1 MRTMLIKFNFKN
13 FKSFKNENCLDM
25 KAASIKE
32 HEYNTITIKDKKYL
46 KVAAIYG
53 ANASGKTNVLEAFE
67 FMKEKLMISDDTNMN
82 SSEIDNYY
90 NFSFDEKTR
99 NEPIALEVTFLA
111 ENKKI
116 YQYGFE
122 IKNKVIVSEWLYV
135 KKVNKSTP
143 IFDRDENKV
152 KFNKS
157 YKAKINKFD
166 VDSNSLFLSLYRKIE
181 KDNDDFKSVYDWFLN
196 SYYLD
201 LGNPKFENRIN
212 HLISSKIINDKEY
225 KKRLVEFIKV
235 FDLGIDDIE
244 VKTRDIKDIN
254 NGVLSRIELKAVHK
268 NENGEKTLLPFS
280 LESKGTLK
288 MFYLYNFIMDALE
301 DGSRLFIDELDAKL
315 HPLLTRYII
324 NLFHDKEKNI
334 GNGQLIYTT
343 HDITNLNKET
353 FRRDEI
359 WFTEKDNYGVSELFS
374 LSDYKI
380 DNTKV
385 RNDATY
391 NKDYITG
398 RYGAIPVFEEF
409 NIDTNAKS

>member
-1 MRTMLIKFNFKN
+1 MRIMLIKFNFKN

-25 KAASIKE
+25 EAASIKE
-32 HEYNTITIKDKKYL
+32 HEYNTIDIKDKKYL

-67 FMKEKLMISDDTNMN
+67 FMKEKLMINDDTNMN
-82 SSEIDNYY
+82 SNEVDNYY
-90 NFSFDEKTR
+90 NFSFDEKSK

-111 ENKKI
+111 KNKKI

-122 IKNKVIVSEWLYV
+122 IKNKNIVSEWLYV
-135 KKVNKSTP
+135 KKINKVTP

-166 VDSNSLFLSLYRKIE
+166 VDSSSLFLSLYRKIE
-181 KDNDDFKSVYDWFLN
+181 KDNEDFKSVYDWFLN

-201 LGNPKFENRIN
+201 LGNPKFENKIN
-212 HLISSKIINDKEY
+212 RLISSKIVDDKEY
-225 KKRLVEFIKV
+225 RKRLVEFIKV
-235 FDLGIDDIE
+235 FDLGINDID
-244 VKTRDIKDIN
+244 VKIKDVRTLDN
-254 NGVLSRIELKAVHK
+254 NTHSQVELKAVHK
-268 NENGEKTLLPFS
+268 NENGEKILLPFY

-301 DGSRLFIDELDAKL
+301 DGSCLFIDELDAKL

-324 NLFHDKEKNI
+324 NLFHDKEKNT
-334 GNGQLIYTT
+334 GNGQLVYST

-359 WFTEKDNYGVSELFS
+359 WFTEKDIYGISELFS

-391 NKDYITG
+391 NKDYLTG

-409 NIDTNAKS
+409 NINIHEE

>member
-1 MRTMLIKFNFKN
+1 MLIKFNFKN

-25 KAASIKE
+25 EATTIKE
-32 HEYNTITIKDKKYL
+32 HEYNTIDIKDKKYL
-46 KVAAIYG
+46 KIAAIYG

-67 FMKEKLMISDDTNMN
+67 YMKRTLMVSDDTNMN
-82 SSEIDNYY
+82 ETDTTTYY
-90 NFSFDEKTR
+90 NFCLDEKMKD
-99 NEPIALEVTFLA
+99 EPIALEITFLA
-111 ENKKI
+111 KNKKT

-122 IKNKVIVSEWLYV
+122 IKNRDIISEWLYV
-135 KKVNKSTP
+135 KKINKFIP
-143 IFDRDENKV
+143 IFDRDENRV

-157 YKAKINKFD
+157 YKAKLNKFD
-166 VDSNSLFLSLYRKIE
+166 VDSKSLFLSLYRKIE
-181 KDNDDFKSVYDWFLN
+181 KDNEDFKCVYDWFLN

-201 LGNPKFENRIN
+201 LGNPKFENTIN
-212 HLISSKIINDKEY
+212 RLISSKIVDEEY
-225 KKRLVEFIKV
+225 RKRLVEFIKV
-235 FDLGIDDIE
+235 FDLGIDDID
-244 VKTRDIKDIN
+244 VKIKEAGMLEKNIPLH
-254 NGVLSRIELKAVHK
+254 VELKTIHK
-268 NENGEKTLLPFS
+268 NENGEEILLPLE

-301 DGSRLFIDELDAKL
+301 NGSSLFIDELDAKL

-324 NLFHDKEKNI
+324 NLFHDKEKNT
-334 GNGQLIYTT
+334 GNGQLIYST
-343 HDITNLNKET
+343 HDTTNLNKET

-359 WFTEKDNYGVSELFS
+359 WFTEKDKYGVSELFS

-391 NKDYITG
+391 NKDYLTG

-409 NIDTNAKS
+409 RVK

>member
-1 MRTMLIKFNFKN
+1 M
-13 FKSFKNENCLDM
+13 
-25 KAASIKE
+25 
-32 HEYNTITIKDKKYL
+32 
-46 KVAAIYG
+46 
-53 ANASGKTNVLEAFE
+53 
-67 FMKEKLMISDDTNMN
+67 
-82 SSEIDNYY
+82 
-90 NFSFDEKTR
+90 
-99 NEPIALEVTFLA
+99 
-111 ENKKI
+111 
-116 YQYGFE
+116 
-122 IKNKVIVSEWLYV
+122 YV
-135 KKVNKSTP
+135 KKINKRTP

-166 VDSNSLFLSLYRKIE
+166 VDSSSLFLSLYRKIE
-181 KDNDDFKSVYDWFLN
+181 KDNEDFKSVYDWFLN

-201 LGNPKFENRIN
+201 LGNPKFENKIN
-212 HLISSKIINDKEY
+212 RLISSKIVDDKEY
-225 KKRLVEFIKV
+225 RKRLVEFIKV
-235 FDLGIDDIE
+235 FDLGIDDID
-244 VKTRDIKDIN
+244 VKIKDVRTLDN
-254 NGVLSRIELKAVHK
+254 NTHSQVELKAVHK
-268 NENGEKTLLPFS
+268 NENGEKILLPFY

-301 DGSRLFIDELDAKL
+301 DGSCLFIDELDAKL

-324 NLFHDKEKNI
+324 NLFHDKEKNT
-334 GNGQLIYTT
+334 GNGQLIYST

-359 WFTEKDNYGVSELFS
+359 WFTEKDIYGISELFS

-391 NKDYITG
+391 NKDYLTG

-409 NIDTNAKS
+409 NINTHEE